1 MASIKGTETERNLLK
16 AFAGESQARNR
27 YVYAAKVARKAGHVQ
42 IADIFEE
49 TARNEEEHAKLFFKF
64 LEGGMAEI
72 TASYPA
78 GVIGDTAQNLVAA
91 ADGEREEWGALYP
104 GFAETAK
111 REGFPAVAAVFT
123 MIARVEKEH
132 EARYRKLHE
141 RLAAGGLHKRDEK
154 VRWKCNNCGY
164 VHEGESAPEKCP
176 ACQHPQGY
184 FEEKA
189 DNF

>member
-1 MASIKGTETERNLLK
+1 MASIKGSETEKNLLK

-27 YVYAAKVARKAGHVQ
+27 YVYAAKVARKAGLIQ

-64 LEGGMAEI
+64 LEGGMVEI
-72 TASYPA
+72 TAAYPA
-78 GVIGDTAQNLVAA
+78 GVIGDTAQNLEAA
-91 ADGEREEWGALYP
+91 ANGEHEEWTELYP
-104 GFAETAK
+104 AFAETAK
-111 REGFPAVAAVFT
+111 KEGFPLVAAAFT
-123 MIARVEKEH
+123 MVARVEKEH

-141 RLAAGGLHKRDEK
+141 RLLANGLYKREKK
-154 VRWKCNNCGY
+154 VRWKCGNCGY
-164 VHEGESAPEKCP
+164 VHEGETAPEKCP

>member
-1 MASIKGTETERNLLK
+1 MASIKGTETEKNLLK

-64 LEGGMAEI
+64 LEGGMVEI

-78 GVIGDTAQNLVAA
+78 GVIGDTLANLEAA
-91 ADGEREEWGALYP
+91 ANGEHEEWTELYP
-104 GFAETAK
+104 AFAETAK
-111 REGFPAVAAVFT
+111 KEGFPLVAAAFT
-123 MIARVEKEH
+123 MIGRVEKEH
-132 EARYRKLHE
+132 EARYRKLRE
-141 RLAAGGLHKRDEK
+141 RLAADALHKRDKK
-154 VRWKCNNCGY
+154 VRWKCTNCGY
-164 VHEGESAPEKCP
+164 VHEGETAPEKCP
-176 ACQHPQGY
+176 ACQHPKGY

>member
-78 GVIGDTAQNLVAA
+78 GVILSPSSSGSQ
-91 ADGEREEWGALYP
+91 
-104 GFAETAK
+104 
-111 REGFPAVAAVFT
+111 
-123 MIARVEKEH
+123 
-132 EARYRKLHE
+132 
-141 RLAAGGLHKRDEK
+141 
-154 VRWKCNNCGY
+154 
-164 VHEGESAPEKCP
+164 ESSTEDSKSKHATKK
-176 ACQHPQGY
+176 GR
-184 FEEKA
+184 
-189 DNF
+189 